1 VPTCPRCKV
10 AFLDG
15 ETHVCQRKSRR
26 GLVVCSGVAVAYAVA
41 AYKAGTLFQ
50 PAVIATY
57 LFVVL
62 FVAAGHLI
70 ANLFHLFGGG

>member
-1 VPTCPRCKV
+1 MPTCPRCKV

-15 ETHVCQRKSRR
+15 ETHVCQRTNRR
-26 GLVVCSGVAVAYAVA
+26 GVIVWSGVAVAYAVA
-41 AYKAGTLFQ
+41 AYLAGSLFQ
-50 PAVIATY
+50 PAVIPIY

-62 FVAAGHLI
+62 ILAAGHLI